1 MDNEIKDATPLL
13 ALASEMR
20 QLQTQKDELKDS
32 LSKVDARLD
41 EIRLRLIP
49 DSMADADIRSI
60 TFEGLGR
67 VQLAMDLYASIKD
80 KEAGYAWLEEQ
91 GFDGLI
97 VPYVQPSTF
106 KAAVKEALKKGQEF
120 PEELFTITPFM
131 RASIVKV

>member
-1 MDNEIKDATPLL
+1 MVNEIKDAIPLFEL
-13 ALASEMR
+13 ATEMR
-20 QLQTQKDELKDS
+20 RLQDEKDKIKDS
-32 LSKVDARLD
+32 LALVDRRLD

-49 DSMADADIRSI
+49 DAMADADIRSI

-80 KEAGYAWLEEQ
+80 KEAGYEWLEEN

-97 VPYVQPSTF
+97 TPYVQPSTF
-106 KAAVKEALKKGQEF
+106 KAAVKEGLKKGQEF
-120 PEELFTITPFM
+120 PDDIFTITPFM

>member
-80 KEAGYAWLEEQ
+80 KEAGYAWLGEH
-91 GFDGLI
+91 GFEGLI